1 MFLQGAFE
9 ATVCPCRSGKA
20 VMKRTVVDELGNHND
35 VLLDGVSL
43 LSCSFMCPLHVL
55 VGVFQE

>member
-1 MFLQGAFE
+1 MFLQGAFA

-43 LSCSFMCPLHVL
+43 LSCPLNVP
-55 VGVFQE
+55 FA